1 MFCLRL
7 PPGCEYSPLCST
19 MSLFNHSEGKLKQLR
34 VFFKRLFHCDF
45 YSFQQFYWF
54 SLSSSLPG
62 QPEFSISLNSSNGT
76 MAAAALVTENFK
88 FVSLFFKSKDVMM
101 FNGLIALGTVAG
113 QTVYNVFAFDCPC
126 SPGRNYLYGLAAIGV
141 PALVFFLVG
150 IMFNK
155 NTWDM
160 VSECRLRRCRKLS
173 GAAVFALI
181 GSVFGRAV
189 VAPLTWVV
197 ISLLQGQ
204 AYTCA
209 LSEFVN
215 STAIRNFPTDN
226 SLEVLAK
233 LPCEDIP
240 ANMKNVKTEIH
251 RQLKYESQVLMLY
264 LELISF

>member
-1 MFCLRL
+1 
-7 PPGCEYSPLCST
+7 
-19 MSLFNHSEGKLKQLR
+19 
-34 VFFKRLFHCDF
+34 
-45 YSFQQFYWF
+45 
-54 SLSSSLPG
+54 
-62 QPEFSISLNSSNGT
+62 

-126 SPGRNYLYGLAAIGV
+126 SPGRNYLYGFAAIGV

-173 GAAVFALI
+173 AAAVFALI
-181 GSVFGRAV
+181 GSVFGRAL

-209 LSEFVN
+209 LSEFLN
-215 STAIRNFPTDN
+215 SSAIGNLPADL
-226 SLEVLAK
+226 SSEDLAK

-240 ANMKNVKTEIH
+240 ATMKNVKTEIQ
-251 RQLKYESQVLMLY
+251 RQLKYESQVLTVDFSPSSFFADQSATRSAGR
-264 LELISF
+264 ELSESNWSCNVMKMWPKASQVALVQLAPPQTTCSAVSA